1 MINQRTPKDTD
12 FATHGSTSVARQS
25 HPKKFNFIKK
35 TLDKLPL
42 PTSAQRSYFYDSAT
56 SGLAL
61 AVSPAGK
68 KVFVLYRKIDGR
80 PERITIGP
88 YPDLTIDQARGKASE
103 LNGAIARGEN
113 PASKRRLVR
122 DEATLGD
129 LFSTYLEHHAKPHKK
144 TWSEDEEMFKN
155 HLTVWMGRKLS
166 EIHRT
171 DVVTFHKRTG
181 TKSGPYMANRI
192 VQLLRTMFNKAIEW
206 GWSGENPATKIKP
219 FKEQKRERF
228 LQREE
233 LPAFFEALKV
243 ELNETVRDYILL
255 SLLTGARRSNVQEMR
270 WSEINFDD
278 AIWAIPGTKTK
289 NGESMTVPLVADALN
304 VLEVRR
310 HSPEKSEWVFPG
322 DGKTGHLVE
331 PKTAW
336 KRILERA
343 AMIQRKNW
351 LKANP
356 KKTQADFDKE
366 FPEAGFRNLRIHDL
380 RRTLG
385 SWQAIT
391 GASLPIIGKS
401 LGHKSQSATQIY
413 ARLSNDP
420 VRAAVDK
427 ATDAMLLAANGT
439 AGLLGNGNG

>member
-1 MINQRTPKDTD
+1 MINQHTPKATT

-25 HPKKFNFIKK
+25 HSKKFNFVKK

-42 PTSAQRSYFYDSAT
+42 PTNAQRSYFYDST
-56 SGLAL
+56 TRGLAL

-68 KVFVLYRKIDGR
+68 KVFVLYRKVDGR

-88 YPDLTIDQARGKASE
+88 YPDLSIEQARGKAAE

-144 TWSEDEEMFKN
+144 TWSEDQEMFDN
-155 HLTVWMGRKLS
+155 HLTGWKHRKLS
-166 EIHRT
+166 EIRRT
-171 DVVTFHKRTG
+171 DVLTFHARTG
-181 TKSGPYMANRI
+181 GKSGPYMANRL
-192 VQLLRTMFNKAIEW
+192 VQLLRSMFIKAIEW

-233 LPAFFEALKV
+233 LPAFWVALAN
-243 ELNETVRDYILL
+243 ELNQTMKDFIYMCLW
-255 SLLTGARRSNVQEMR
+255 TGARRSNVQEMR
-270 WSEINFDD
+270 WSEINFH
-278 AIWAIPGTKTK
+278 AATWTIAGTSMK
-289 NGESMTVPLVADALN
+289 NGEPMTIPLSKEALSI
-304 VLEVRR
+304 LIARMA
-310 HSPEKSEWVFPG
+310 SSKSEWVFPG
-322 DGKTGHLVE
+322 KGKTGHLVE
-331 PKTAW
+331 PKTAL

-343 AMIQRKNW
+343 AAIQRKSW
-351 LKANP
+351 LEANP
-356 KKTQADFDKE
+356 GKTQADFERE
-366 FPEAGFRNLRIHDL
+366 FPNAGFKNLRVHDL

-401 LGHKSQSATQIY
+401 LGHKSPAATQIY

-420 VRAAVDK
+420 VRAAMDK
-427 ATDAMLLAANGT
+427 AKDAMLLAANGT